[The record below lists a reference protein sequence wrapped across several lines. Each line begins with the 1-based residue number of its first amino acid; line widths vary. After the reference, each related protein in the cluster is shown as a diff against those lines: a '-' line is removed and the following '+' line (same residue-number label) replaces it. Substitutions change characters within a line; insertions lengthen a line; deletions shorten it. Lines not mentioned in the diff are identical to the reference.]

1 MKILVT
7 GGAGFIGT
15 NVIKVLLKK
24 GYDVTSIDDYS
35 TGKKE
40 NEQEG
45 CKYYDL
51 DLSTVKYISIFAQK
65 PDAIIHL
72 AGMSRIQ
79 PSFEKPRMT
88 FSNNVAATVNIM
100 EDARRNKIPVVY
112 AGTSSVHGNIMANP
126 YTFTKHQAE
135 EIIKMYSLIYD
146 VPSCITRFYNVF
158 GPHAA
163 TEGAYCNVLGVFD
176 RLFKEGRPL
185 TITGDGEQRRDFIHA
200 KDIGKAIEKCLR
212 AMWGEVDMKFSGMTL
227 ELGTGKNY
235 SINQLAAA
243 FGEDYP
249 TKYIPATPGEM
260 RETRCSDNRTAM
272 ELLDWE
278 PKIDVLNWIT
288 GEYQCLEY

>member
-7 GGAGFIGT
+7 GGAGFIGA
-15 NVIKVLLKK
+15 NVIKVLLNK
-24 GYDVTSIDDYS
+24 GYDVTSIDNYS

-51 DLSTVKYISIFAQK
+51 DLSTVKYISIFADK

-72 AGMSRIQ
+72 AGLSRIQ
-79 PSFEKPRMT
+79 PSFERPRMT
-88 FSNNVAATVNIM
+88 FSSNVAATVNIM

-112 AGTSSVHGNIMANP
+112 AGTSSVHGDVMANP

-135 EIIKMYSLIYD
+135 EIIKMYSLLYD

-158 GPHAA
+158 GPYAS
-163 TEGAYCNVLGVFD
+163 TEGAYCNVLGIFH
-176 RLFKEGRPL
+176 RQFKEGRPL

-200 KDIGKAIEKCLR
+200 EDIGRAIEKCIR
-212 AMWGEVDMKFSGMTL
+212 AMHGEVDMRFSGIEL

-235 SINQLAAA
+235 SINQLAEA
-243 FGEDYP
+243 FGENYP
-249 TKYIPATPGEM
+249 TKYITETPGEM
-260 RETRCSDNRTAM
+260 RETMCVNTDAR
-272 ELLDWE
+272 EILDWE

>member
-7 GGAGFIGT
+7 GGAGFIGS

-24 GYDVTSIDDYS
+24 GYDVISVDNYS

-40 NEQEG
+40 NELEG

-51 DLSTVKYISIFAQK
+51 DLSTVKYISIFADK
-65 PDAIIHL
+65 PDAIVHL
-72 AGMSRIQ
+72 AALSRIQ
-79 PSFEKPRMT
+79 PSFDKPRKT
-88 FSNNVAATVNIM
+88 FSSNVSATVNVM
-100 EDARRNKIPVVY
+100 EDARRNNVPVVY

-135 EIIKMYSLIYD
+135 EIIKMYSLLYN

-158 GPHAA
+158 GPYASN
-163 TEGAYCNVLGVFD
+163 EGAYCNVLGVFD
-176 RLFKEGRPL
+176 RQFNEGRPL

-200 KDIGKAIEKCLR
+200 EDIGRAIEKCIR
-212 AMWGEVDMKFSGMTL
+212 AMHGEVDMRFSGTSF

-235 SINQLAAA
+235 SVNQLAKA

-249 TKYIPATPGEM
+249 TKSIDATPGEM
-260 RETRCSDNRTAM
+260 RATLCEDNTAR
-272 ELLDWE
+272 EVLDWE
-278 PKIDVLNWIT
+278 PKIDVLDWIT